1 MHRRSDYNKSG
12 PSITSRSKLIY
23 SFLSSLALTGP
34 STDRSITRASSF
46 FSRLTMLLPSYCHCL
61 ELGLRF
67 FPFVETFSAFTQPG
81 RIINTALI
89 DQGNILPVS
98 KTLLQCHPPAPTLDL
113 RSIVDLSATY
123 QTAHSTIII
132 IGTSLI
138 DRNTIIS
145 ISRTLP
151 QYNPTAPTHILQAIS
166 DPNTDHDRAHNDGC
180 DSLHGVL
187 YLDSHGQVFSKTLGA
202 AECRRWQQIQPLE
215 TAVPLR
221 KVPHNRPACVAE
233 VGVPGGTSSQLTMNA
248 T

>member
-12 PSITSRSKLIY
+12 LSITSRSKLIY
-23 SFLSSLALTGP
+23 SFLYSLALTGP

-46 FSRLTMLLPSYCHCL
+46 FSRLTMLLPSHCRRL

-67 FPFVETFSAFTQPG
+67 FPFVEICSVFTQPG

-98 KTLLQCHPPAPTLDL
+98 RTLLQYHPPAPTLDL

-123 QTAHSTIII
+123 QTAHNTNIA
-132 IGTSLI
+132 GTSLI

-151 QYNPTAPTHILQAIS
+151 QYHPTAPTHILKAIS
-166 DPNTDHDRAHNDGC
+166 DPTTDHDRAHNDGY

-187 YLDSHGQVFSKTLGA
+187 YLDSHGRVFSKTLGA
-202 AECRRWQQIQPLE
+202 AECRRWKQIQPLE
-215 TAVPLR
+215 TAVPFR
-221 KVPHNRPACVAE
+221 CARCRITGRPV
-233 VGVPGGTSSQLTMNA
+233 
-248 T
+248 

>member
-1 MHRRSDYNKSG
+1 VHRRSDYNKSG
-12 PSITSRSKLIY
+12 PSITSRSKFIY

-46 FSRLTMLLPSYCHCL
+46 FSRLTMLLPSHCHRL
-61 ELGLRF
+61 EPGVRD
-67 FPFVETFSAFTQPG
+67 FPFVEICSVFPQPG
-81 RIINTALI
+81 RIINRALI

-98 KTLLQCHPPAPTLDL
+98 RTLLQYHPPAPTLYH
-113 RSIVDLSATY
+113 RAIVDLSATY

-132 IGTSLI
+132 IEISLI

-145 ISRTLP
+145 ISRALP
-151 QYNPTAPTHILQAIS
+151 QYHPTALTHILKAIS
-166 DPNTDHDRAHNDGC
+166 DPTTDHDRAHNDGC
-180 DSLHGVL
+180 DSLRGVL
-187 YLDSHGQVFSKTLGA
+187 CRDSHGQVSSKTLGA
-202 AECRRWQQIQPLE
+202 AECRGWQQIQPLE

-233 VGVPGGTSSQLTMNA
+233 VGVPGGISSQLTMNA

>member
-12 PSITSRSKLIY
+12 LSITSRSKLIY
-23 SFLSSLALTGP
+23 SFLYSLALTGP

-46 FSRLTMLLPSYCHCL
+46 FSRLTMLLPSHCRRL

-67 FPFVETFSAFTQPG
+67 FPFVEICSVFTQPG

-98 KTLLQCHPPAPTLDL
+98 RTLLKYHPPAPTLDL

-123 QTAHSTIII
+123 QTAHNTNIA
-132 IGTSLI
+132 GTSLI

-151 QYNPTAPTHILQAIS
+151 QYHPTAPTHILKAIS
-166 DPNTDHDRAHNDGC
+166 DPTTDHDRAHNDGC

-187 YLDSHGQVFSKTLGA
+187 YLDSHGRVFSKTLGA
-202 AECRRWQQIQPLE
+202 AECRRWKQIQPLE
-215 TAVPLR
+215 TAVPFR
-221 KVPHNRPACVAE
+221 CARCRITGRPV
-233 VGVPGGTSSQLTMNA
+233 
-248 T
+248 

>member
-1 MHRRSDYNKSG
+1 LLLPDQA
-12 PSITSRSKLIY
+12 P
-23 SFLSSLALTGP
+23 
-34 STDRSITRASSF
+34 TRASSF
-46 FSRLTMLLPSYCHCL
+46 FSRLTMLLPSHCHRL

-81 RIINTALI
+81 RIINTAII

-98 KTLLQCHPPAPTLDL
+98 RTLLQYHPPAPTLDL

-123 QTAHSTIII
+123 QTALSTNIA
-132 IGTSLI
+132 GTSLI
-138 DRNTIIS
+138 DRNTIPS
-145 ISRTLP
+145 ISRTLS
-151 QYNPTAPTHILQAIS
+151 QYHPTAPTHILQAIS
-166 DPNTDHDRAHNDGC
+166 DPTADHDRAHNDGC